1 MSSWIDGGYC
11 LAASVALENDFVS
24 SLWTL
29 SETFLPE
36 AAMAAEAAAA

>member
-1 MSSWIDGGYC
+1 MSCWIDGGYC
-11 LAASVALENDFVS
+11 LAASVALENDFVN

-29 SETFLPE
+29 SDTFLPE